1 MDEVEAVAMGTK
13 VSKNQGETA
22 TKKVKAVAAFQL
34 AGKTNKMLKAVNKLN
49 TSASKCI
56 SVLGRG
62 TFLLWLFPRPGFSY
76 IWAKCR
82 KNNYVYK
89 INSQFGGKQHQFL
102 GKQLLMFYFL
112 YAAIVLL
119 VQEKGI
125 NTVIPL
131 PTIWHS
137 GRL

>member
-82 KNNYVYK
+82 KNNYVWGK
-89 INSQFGGKQHQFL
+89 AASIFGQAIIDVLFFVCCHSALGTGKR
-102 GKQLLMFYFL
+102 Y
-112 YAAIVLL
+112 
-119 VQEKGI
+119 
-125 NTVIPL
+125 
-131 PTIWHS
+131 
-137 GRL
+137 